1 VTASRIDQVPFV
13 DLGRQHEGLRPAI
26 DAALGSVLDDG
37 SFILGGQVEAFEQ
50 EWAAYCEA
58 EHAVG
63 VASGT
68 AAIQLTL
75 EALDV
80 GPDDEVIVPA
90 NTFVATV
97 MPVLQRG
104 AKPVL
109 VDCDATTAA
118 IDTEAVAAALTE
130 RTRAI
135 IAVHLFG
142 RPAEM
147 DSLLELANGRGVDVI
162 EDACQAHGARYRGRR
177 VGALGRA
184 GCFSFY
190 PSKNL
195 GAVGDGGAVVT
206 NDGEL
211 ADRVRLLRDLGQAR
225 KYDHVVVGH
234 NERLDTI
241 QAAVLLVK
249 LPYLDS
255 WNEARRG
262 LAEEYATRLGDL
274 PLGILPL
281 ETDRE
286 HVWHLYVVRSAK
298 RDVLRETLATAGIAT
313 GLHYPLPV
321 HLQPAFRS
329 LGLGNG
335 HFPVAERW
343 SEECLSLPMFPE
355 LRESEIDAVAG
366 ALAHALGR
374 NGIV

>member
-50 EWAAYCEA
+50 EWAAHCEA
-58 EHAVG
+58 EHAIG

-75 EALDV
+75 EALGV

-118 IDTEAVAAALTE
+118 IHIEAVAAALTA
-130 RTRAI
+130 RTKAI

-147 DSLLELANGRGVDVI
+147 DALLELANERGVDVI

-195 GAVGDGGAVVT
+195 GALGDGGAVVT

-211 ADRVRLLRDLGQAR
+211 AERVRLLRDLGQAR

-241 QAAVLLVK
+241 QAAVLRVK
-249 LPYLDS
+249 LPHLDS

-262 LAEEYATRLGDL
+262 HAAEYRARLSAL
-274 PLGILPL
+274 PIDVPAL
-281 ETDRE
+281 ESDRE
-286 HVWHLYVVRSAK
+286 HVWHLYVVRSPQ
-298 RDVLRETLATAGIAT
+298 RDRLRESLAAAGIAT

-335 HFPVAERW
+335 RFPAAESW
-343 SEECLSLPMFPE
+343 ADECLSLPMFPE